1 MLVTSGVAG
10 SVGVLGVP
18 VDVVGVSVEVVGVSV
33 DVVGVSVE
41 VPGVWLVGE
50 SDGLL
55 AGESE
60 VEDDVGT
67 TALVF
72 PALPVPAFSTTWRT
86 VVPD

>member
-1 MLVTSGVAG
+1 MLVASGVPG
-10 SVGVLGVP
+10 SVGVLGAS

-50 SDGLL
+50 SEGLL

-60 VEDDVGT
+60 VEDEEGT
-67 TALVF
+67 TGFVL